1 MYFKKNFLQ
10 PHSIT
15 LQCICRLVFFFSSI
29 SRHQGYNTETSYPSS
44 RFYRFKALLFTP
56 ADVFIC
62 AYSWWIKN
70 NEWNITFNAIATI
83 QNISSIHLIIWKAH
97 TRFYLL
103 RKLKCLQ
110 LFQTVPLPATRISS
124 SQSITDLKKHFAVSF
139 IWSTWIIFPWVF
151 KSTTLLQLR
160 YK

>member
-15 LQCICRLVFFFSSI
+15 LQCICRLVFFPLQFPGI
-29 SRHQGYNTETSYPSS
+29 RDITLRLAIPLQG
-44 RFYRFKALLFTP
+44 FKALLFTP

-62 AYSWWIKN
+62 AYSWWIMIKN
-70 NEWNITFNAIATI
+70 NEWNITLNAIATI
-83 QNISSIHLIIWKAH
+83 QDISSKYLIIWKAH